1 VSIVNIFFAN
11 NIDRVS
17 FRIYNLIACREVCIL
32 KSRIKQIRKDTGLT
46 QSEFGE
52 KIGVKGNT
60 VTTYETGA
68 RVPSDA
74 VIHSICREFNISEL
88 WLRTGEGEPHI
99 QRDEDEEFLEVM
111 EQIHMSDDD
120 LIKRII
126 KAYWFMEDDEKAAIR
141 KLIDGFTKK

>member
-1 VSIVNIFFAN
+1 METINDRIAWCVKDSNLTKTAFAEKINVSQSFIS
-11 NIDRVS
+11 RLVS
-17 FRIYNLIACREVCIL
+17 
-32 KSRIKQIRKDTGLT
+32 
-46 QSEFGE
+46 GE
-52 KIGVKGNT
+52 K
-60 VTTYETGA
+60 
-68 RVPSDA
+68 VPSDRTIA
-74 VIHSICREFNISEL
+74 DICREFNISEL

-126 KAYWFMEDDEKAAIR
+126 KAYWFMEDEEKAAIR

>member
-1 VSIVNIFFAN
+1 METINERIAWGIKDAGIKKAEFARRLNLSQPFVSELCSGKN
-11 NIDRVS
+11 N
-17 FRIYNLIACREVCIL
+17 
-32 KSRIKQIRKDTGLT
+32 
-46 QSEFGE
+46 
-52 KIGVKGNT
+52 
-60 VTTYETGA
+60 
-68 RVPSDA
+68 PSDRTIA
-74 VIHSICREFNISEL
+74 DICREFNISEL

>member
-1 VSIVNIFFAN
+1 VETINERIAWCVKDSNLTKTAFAEKINVSQSFIS
-11 NIDRVS
+11 RLVS
-17 FRIYNLIACREVCIL
+17 
-32 KSRIKQIRKDTGLT
+32 
-46 QSEFGE
+46 GE
-52 KIGVKGNT
+52 K
-60 VTTYETGA
+60 
-68 RVPSDA
+68 VPSDRTIA
-74 VIHSICREFNISEL
+74 DICREFNISEL